1 MPCFA
6 PRCLPEAY
14 LYYNTSTEA
23 VPSFQ
28 VASKRRKNTT
38 AAHFLD
44 VPHSLSQS
52 GCAVMLAGAEPW
64 PTVPSWRTTELLVA
78 SALVRD
84 AALSLFYATAHT
96 EQKSRHTASGWLSQH
111 DHTPF
116 RVAGSLA
123 FLADLG
129 FLPLQIGTYATQV
142 LWARSVLLTSPVIA
156 TCGLSLTIP
165 VAMATDSVSDRTLC
179 LCAALS
185 SQVRAKSAEQT
196 RRCQ

>member
-52 GCAVMLAGAEPW
+52 GVQSYSPARSRGPRYPRGVRRSY
-64 PTVPSWRTTELLVA
+64 SWRA
-78 SALVRD
+78 PW
-84 AALSLFYATAHT
+84 YATRTCHFST
-96 EQKSRHTASGWLSQH
+96 QQPTQNRSRDTQRPGGCPNTTTHRSESRAGLHFWL
-111 DHTPF
+111 TW
-116 RVAGSLA
+116 
-123 FLADLG
+123 G

>member
-1 MPCFA
+1 MGFA
-6 PRCLPEAY
+6 TARKRCDSGAPALTDREPNAVFRAPVSPEAY

-84 AALSLFYATAHT
+84 ANLPLFYATAHT

-111 DHTPF
+111 DHAPF
-116 RVAGSLA
+116 RVAGRLA

-129 FLPLQIGTYATQV
+129 VSAAADWHVRDAGALGTFCSTDLASDCDM
-142 LWARSVLLTSPVIA
+142 WSVA
-156 TCGLSLTIP
+156 HNTCRDG
-165 VAMATDSVSDRTLC
+165 DR
-179 LCAALS
+179 
-185 SQVRAKSAEQT
+185 QRE
-196 RRCQ
+196 